1 MVALL
6 PPPPQGPSPRPRY
19 VSISSRRRLV
29 RVYRPGPWRATPTT
43 LRNVGPIHRFD
54 HQRTQPPAVLVN
66 AQQQLFRDPNRSVA
80 YAAFTLSCC
89 LVEIFGATRIIDRA
103 DYLASVVRIR
113 RPLRLLDLRGEGAM
127 CAGTVAAV
135 TKTPD
140 RGISQQ
146 WSRYFYDHPQVYG
159 AVDGLLSA
167 SAYNDEDV
175 ITLYERAVDAL
186 YYRPNDVLPLDDPA
200 LTPAIEEAALR
211 NNLFIL

>member
-1 MVALL
+1 M
-6 PPPPQGPSPRPRY
+6 
-19 VSISSRRRLV
+19 
-29 RVYRPGPWRATPTT
+29 
-43 LRNVGPIHRFD
+43 
-54 HQRTQPPAVLVN
+54 LVN

-146 WSRYFYDHPQVYG
+146 WSRYFYDYPQVYG

-200 LTPAIEEAALR
+200 SRFQPDGFHAPDAQHRRLIDVVAKAFSSREPAVRER
-211 NNLFIL
+211 NRSSPRCEPGEPGAVV